1 MCPWEGH
8 VLDRGACGS
17 WGASSVVFVV
27 DLTGVLAVTVAGE
40 PIPPRTL
47 TEAGTMALCYSAAWD
62 ARVVTSAWWVSHNQV
77 RTPERDLCR

>member
-1 MCPWEGH
+1 MSWEVHITGLGCVWKLGDDIYCACITFTD
-8 VLDRGACGS
+8 VLDV
-17 WGASSVVFVV
+17 SVV
-27 DLTGVLAVTVAGE
+27 GE

-77 RTPERDLCR
+77 RTLVHDLCR